1 MVIHLSERHLRGNSV
16 EGEVKCYVTSVLH
29 LLAVSRVRDISV
41 SLSLSVSPPMTAFS
55 VFLLGRKGRWNR
67 RRLLI
72 SVRFNVILVSSSS
85 CDVCA
90 VTHIARGEWCKKK
103 TLPLTYE
110 IGVRFG
116 SKYVARTRR
125 KGREKGGVEMRAAKR
140 EKKTEKMRA
149 VRLKKREKEE
159 VSAFIV
165 RRSVFIP
172 S

>member
-125 KGREKGGVEMRAAKR
+125 KEREKGGVEMCAAKR